1 MRSILFLYLF
11 LYLFLLQLFLCVS
24 INETFDTI
32 YKNKY
37 EYYKNKY
44 KNQIHIEELARLKSE
59 GIFYYTIKNG
69 EICNYAEKIF
79 INRTNYYT
87 MYLTLI
93 HELTH
98 YFQCIYSNKMNKNM
112 SSIHNHI
119 LPLHTIQFIED
130 VYKKTFWN
138 MEYEA
143 FYYQKNSKKF
153 KNLEEYIKNI

>member
-1 MRSILFLYLF
+1 MRSILLLH
-11 LYLFLLQLFLCVS
+11 LFLLQLCLCFS

-44 KNQIHIEELARLKSE
+44 KQQIQINEISRLKSE
-59 GIFYYTIKNG
+59 GFFYYTVKNG
-69 EICNYAEKIF
+69 EVCDYAEKIF
-79 INRTNYYT
+79 INKTNYYQ
-87 MYLTLI
+87 MYIILI

-119 LPLHTIQFIED
+119 LPLHTIQFIEL
-130 VYKKTFWN
+130 VYKKTFWE

-143 FYYQKNSKKF
+143 FYYQKNSKEF
-153 KNLEEYIKNI
+153 KNLEEYITTI

>member
-1 MRSILFLYLF
+1 MRSILLLH
-11 LYLFLLQLFLCVS
+11 LFLLQLCLCFS

-44 KNQIHIEELARLKSE
+44 NQQIQINEISRLKSE
-59 GIFYYTIKNG
+59 GFFYYTVKNG
-69 EICNYAEKIF
+69 EVCDYGEKIF
-79 INRTNYYT
+79 INKTNYYQ
-87 MYLTLI
+87 MYIILI

-119 LPLHTIQFIED
+119 LPLHTIKFIEL
-130 VYKKTFWN
+130 VYKRTFWN

-143 FYYQKNSKKF
+143 FYYQKNSKEF
-153 KNLEEYIKNI
+153 KKLEEYITTI

>member
-1 MRSILFLYLF
+1 MYIFMRSILFI
-11 LYLFLLQLFLCVS
+11 FLLQVFLCFS

-44 KNQIHIEELARLKSE
+44 NQQIQINEISRLKSE
-59 GIFYYTIKNG
+59 GFFYYTVKNG
-69 EICNYAEKIF
+69 EVCDYAEKIF
-79 INRTNYYT
+79 INKTNYYQ
-87 MYLTLI
+87 MYIILI

-98 YFQCIYSNKMNKNM
+98 YFQCIYSNKMNKTM

-119 LPLHTIQFIED
+119 LPLHTIQFIEL
-130 VYKKTFWN
+130 VYKKKFWN

-143 FYYQKNSKKF
+143 FYYQKNSKEF
-153 KNLEEYIKNI
+153 KKLEEYIKSI